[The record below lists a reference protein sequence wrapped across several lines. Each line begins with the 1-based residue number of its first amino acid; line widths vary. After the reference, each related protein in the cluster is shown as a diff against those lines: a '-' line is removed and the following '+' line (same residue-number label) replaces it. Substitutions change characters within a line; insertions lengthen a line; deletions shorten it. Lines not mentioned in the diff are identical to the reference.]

1 MTVQENVLI
10 GKLLVKFFC
19 KKVLHLIDNLPR
31 SCLQIWRI
39 HDFTEGFRV
48 IIMITADINDDI
60 ELSNSI

>member
-1 MTVQENVLI
+1 
-10 GKLLVKFFC
+10 VKFFC